1 MAVESPRRSGP
12 PRPTLSVATDLLDQ
26 DEFAVRVYDSKLG
39 HRLVA
44 ALEIVSPSNTD
55 RPENRRA
62 FVSKCAALLQKRVS
76 VAIVDIVTTRTSNL
90 YDELMDFLRQ
100 SDHFLADAYPPLYAV
115 SCRCVRDGDVGLLET
130 WTRPLTLGQ
139 PLPTLPLWLA
149 DNLAVPVELEHSYE
163 ETCRGLRIS

>member
-1 MAVESPRRSGP
+1 MPQRFVAEPQVHHGSSIEIDGATYEPDDENIASVSSGVNGGGIATAVWAP

-62 FVSKCAALLQKRVS
+62 FVSKCGPYCKKE
-76 VAIVDIVTTRTSNL
+76 
-90 YDELMDFLRQ
+90 Y
-100 SDHFLADAYPPLYAV
+100 
-115 SCRCVRDGDVGLLET
+115 
-130 WTRPLTLGQ
+130 
-139 PLPTLPLWLA
+139 PLPSLILLRLALPICMMNSWT
-149 DNLAVPVELEHSYE
+149 S
-163 ETCRGLRIS
+163 